1 LVSCPIHQHDEPS
14 RAAFPGTNT
23 RITSLS
29 SEAVI
34 PCLTAVPQPSRAV
47 AADTASLSGDA
58 QNKRQNH
65 FAFPLL
71 PLLHFHCWVC
81 PEEADVPRGI
91 NNQKAGPIKVPV
103 RNPWSQPHKQKNAA
117 LLISLWL
124 LATEKQNKLVPVR
137 MRGMPR
143 CLHARRCVEDVAAHG
158 AGGYRP
164 RGLDAVPEVVAV
176 GGWVADVTERLLHS
190 LPHGAAFFR
199 CCGDYLVDDLRVL
212 LEGAEGRRLGES
224 RGGVRRFGH
233 VDGFGVVGYDRGR
246 FLG

>member
-1 LVSCPIHQHDEPS
+1 MIERRVGTILGMTGTTLAAATSGIMPDPPARRAIPRRISRHQYKDY
-14 RAAFPGTNT
+14 
-23 RITSLS
+23 
-29 SEAVI
+29 
-34 PCLTAVPQPSRAV
+34 VP
-47 AADTASLSGDA
+47 
-58 QNKRQNH
+58 
-65 FAFPLL
+65 
-71 PLLHFHCWVC
+71 LHFLCWVC
-81 PEEADVPRGI
+81 LVEADIPRGI
-91 NNQKAGPIKVPV
+91 NNQKVGPIKVPV

-143 CLHARRCVEDVAAHG
+143 CLHARRCVEDVASHG

-199 CCGDYLVDDLRVL
+199 CCGDYFVDELRVL
-212 LEGAEGRRLGES
+212 LEGAEGRSLGES